1 MIPVILGAV
10 GLLVAAAVKDKYGD
24 KIKDYSE
31 KFQDLI
37 DPTGENKEK
46 IEERRYQRRKFIRS
60 AQGQDL
66 IRRAWEEYNYQLNN
80 GNKEIDQNL
89 TQSDME
95 EMYIR
100 HGKISFKW

>member
-1 MIPVILGAV
+1 MIPVILGVV
-10 GLLVAAAVKDKYGD
+10 GLAAVSWVTNKYGD
-24 KIKDYSE
+24 KI
-31 KFQDLI
+31 QDLI
-37 DPTGENKEK
+37 DHTGENREK
-46 IEERRYQRRKFIRS
+46 IEERRYQRRKFLQS

-95 EMYIR
+95 DMYIR

>member
-1 MIPVILGAV
+1 MIPALIGLAVVVGYKVI
-10 GLLVAAAVKDKYGD
+10 
-24 KIKDYSE
+24 
-31 KFQDLI
+31 
-37 DPTGENKEK
+37 ENKFGDALGLTEK
-46 IEERRYQRRKFIRS
+46 NEKYKKQIEEKRYQRRKFLQS

-100 HGKISFKW
+100 HGKVSFKW

>member
-1 MIPVILGAV
+1 MIPALIGLAVVAGYTVVKKKFGDVLG
-10 GLLVAAAVKDKYGD
+10 LE
-24 KIKDYSE
+24 E
-31 KFQDLI
+31 KEA
-37 DPTGENKEK
+37 GCREK
-46 IEERRYQRRKFIRS
+46 IEEKRNQRRKFLQS

-100 HGKISFKW
+100 YGKIYFKR

>member
-1 MIPVILGAV
+1 MIPVILGVV
-10 GLLVAAAVKDKYGD
+10 GLAAVSWVTNKYGD
-24 KIKDYSE
+24 KI
-31 KFQDLI
+31 QDLI
-37 DPTGENKEK
+37 DPTGENREK
-46 IEERRYQRRKFIRS
+46 IEERRHQRRKFLQS

-100 HGKISFKW
+100 YGKISFKW

>member
-1 MIPVILGAV
+1 MIPVILGVV
-10 GLLVAAAVKDKYGD
+10 GLAAVSWVTNKYGD
-24 KIKDYSE
+24 KI
-31 KFQDLI
+31 QDLI
-37 DPTGENKEK
+37 DPTGENREK
-46 IEERRYQRRKFIRS
+46 IEERRYQRRKFLQS

-95 EMYIR
+95 DMYIR
-100 HGKISFKW
+100 HGKIYFKR

>member
-1 MIPVILGAV
+1 MIPALIGLAVVAGYTVVKKKFGDVLG
-10 GLLVAAAVKDKYGD
+10 LD
-24 KIKDYSE
+24 E
-31 KFQDLI
+31 KEA
-37 DPTGENKEK
+37 GCREK
-46 IEERRYQRRKFIRS
+46 IEERRYQRRKFLQS

-95 EMYIR
+95 DMYIR
-100 HGKISFKW
+100 YGKISFKW

>member
-1 MIPVILGAV
+1 MIPVILGVV
-10 GLLVAAAVKDKYGD
+10 GLAAVSWVTNKYGD
-24 KIKDYSE
+24 NI
-31 KFQDLI
+31 QDLI
-37 DPTGENKEK
+37 DPAGENREK
-46 IEERRYQRRKFIRS
+46 IEERRYQRRKFLQS

-95 EMYIR
+95 DMYIR
-100 HGKISFKW
+100 YGKISFKW

>member
-1 MIPVILGAV
+1 MIPVILGVV
-10 GLLVAAAVKDKYGD
+10 GLAAVSWVTNKYGD
-24 KIKDYSE
+24 KIN
-31 KFQDLI
+31 DLI
-37 DPTGENKEK
+37 DPTGENREK
-46 IEERRYQRRKFIRS
+46 IEERRYQRRKFLQS

-80 GNKEIDQNL
+80 GNKDIDQNL

-100 HGKISFKW
+100 YGKISFKW